1 MRTLLRTLLS
11 TLKNELGV
19 IFLAVYAKGNAIKI
33 SSNFKSTEM
42 DCKGKKCCSNTLI
55 DKQLINYLQKIR
67 NHFNKP
73 ITINSGYRCAI
84 HNEAVGGAR
93 YSKHIQGKAADI
105 VVKGVKPAEVAKY
118 CESIGIK
125 GIGLYGTFTHI
136 DTRSKKSFWKGSNQS
151 YVSTFGGIKTNRQ
164 IAEEVI
170 EGKWGTGASRK
181 KKLAAAGY
189 DYKEIQALV
198 NELLR
203 K

>member
-1 MRTLLRTLLS
+1 M
-11 TLKNELGV
+11 
-19 IFLAVYAKGNAIKI
+19 AVYKKGNAIKL
-33 SSNFKSTEM
+33 SNNFKTTEM
-42 DCKGKKCCSNTLI
+42 DCKGTNCCSHTLI
-55 DKQLINYLQKIR
+55 DKQLVIFLQKIR

-73 ITINSGYRCAI
+73 IVINSGYRCAV
-84 HNEAVGGAR
+84 HNNRVGGAR

-105 VVKGVKPAEVAKY
+105 AVKGVKPKEVAKY

-125 GIGLYGTFTHI
+125 GIGLYETFVHI
-136 DTRSKKSFWKGSNQS
+136 DTRSKKSFWYSSAQH
-151 YVSTFGGIKTNRQ
+151 YRSTFGGIKTIRQ